1 MPWLF
6 PSCAQ
11 NDLWGTEVD
20 EGLQLDEQKL
30 KEALARAEAAEA
42 RGVELDDRKRGYN
55 SLHDNTEVTP
65 EEMEAY
71 RIKRGR
77 GMDDPLTFVNKAKAA
92 GGEGGQGG
100 GGGQGGYDYV

>member
-1 MPWLF
+1 MPR
-6 PSCAQ
+6 PPPCAQ
-11 NDLWGTEVD
+11 NDLWGTEVE
-20 EGLQLDEQKL
+20 EGLQLDAQKL
-30 KEALARAEAAEA
+30 KEALARAEAAA
-42 RGVELDDRKRGYN
+42 SRDVELDDRKRGYN

-92 GGEGGQGG
+92 GAEGGEGGGE
-100 GGGQGGYDYV
+100 GGYDYV